1 MFGGEAPLG
10 GFLHEAPLWGGAPLN
25 INKDGVLPHMKPSS
39 DFARFTE
46 LDKDVPELDLSMKLC
61 KLRDMSVVP
70 LGSIGAIGDVIG
82 RRSTI
87 ISFLDKPAEVNPP
100 RAGWTTTH
108 ERVPSTR
115 WSLDRL
121 SDTVDGF
128 GVVICRGVMSKKGS
142 IVWRRRHFEVLE
154 DHGKMQITWRR
165 NAKDKTLRGSGTV
178 LSVQCDSALPLT
190 FRLRMVVHAKGPR
203 VKMVTCKDEHD
214 FARWAKAFFV

>member
-1 MFGGEAPLG
+1 VQGGA
-10 GFLHEAPLWGGAPLN
+10 APLN
-25 INKDGVLPHMKPSS
+25 INKDGALPHMKPISV
-39 DFARFTE
+39 FTRTRFTE
-46 LDKDVPELDLSMKLC
+46 LDKDVPEPDLSMKLTE
-61 KLRDMSVVP
+61 LRDMSVVP
-70 LGSIGAIGDVIG
+70 LASRSIGALGDVVG

-87 ISFLDKPAEVNPP
+87 ISFLDTPGVNPP
-100 RAGWTTTH
+100 RAGWTTH
-108 ERVPSTR
+108 ERVQSTR

-165 NAKDKTLRGSGTV
+165 NARDETLRGSGTV
-178 LSVQCDSALPLT
+178 LSVQCESALPLT
-190 FRLRMVVHAKGPR
+190 FRLRMVVHSKGLR
-203 VKMVTCKDEHD
+203 VKLVTCNDEHD